1 MADISDAFHVMTY
14 VIRRR
19 QFTKEYAS
27 MFLEAG
33 IMPTRKLT
41 RFTISPEAALAPGT
55 RLRATHFQVGDYVDV
70 YGQT

>member
-1 MADISDAFHVMTY
+1 
-14 VIRRR
+14 
-19 QFTKEYAS
+19 

-33 IMPTRKLT
+33 VMPTRKLT

-70 YGQT
+70 YAKT